1 MSNVFISTANCGKA
15 HDADI
20 YGVSVCLPYTVT
32 CSGDGTIKL
41 WKNKLLED
49 ELPKENVI
57 TQFVHRT
64 GVHHVDTFYSVETA
78 GHELCIVSCVSFTG
92 TIHFYQVDVKTNKI
106 DAIDLLPSQD
116 KKRSYWSLKWFKSD
130 DQMVCHR
137 LAATDVKG
145 NTIVWRFHPFEQEFD
160 EEMAKKEEETRTKR
174 LARGQSV
181 EDPPANVENDKELR
195 LQPHLK
201 LHGEVPS
208 VDPVF
213 ATCVGISHNGLV
225 ATGFAN
231 GSVVVSELSTLR
243 RIHNFEGFGIQGI
256 EQNSSTVRAV
266 AFSPL
271 GTLLAVASDSG
282 SYGCVSLYETEY
294 GERVGSLTVPTH
306 SAQTSIG
313 TFAHNGWVFG
323 LSFNSTGEF
332 LATCGY
338 DSKVRV
344 WDVKLRERVSTLNIS
359 AGDVEIEEDIMLQ
372 DENGESVKNP
382 PVMDVTFI
390 NKGVRGGMGS
400 ETNEG
405 LCCVCLD
412 RSVRWFRAA
421 GGS

>member
-20 YGVSVCLPYTVT
+20 FGVSVCSPFTVT

-41 WKNKLLED
+41 WKNKLLD
-49 ELPKENVI
+49 NELPKENVV
-57 TQFVHRT
+57 TQFVHKT
-64 GVHHVDTFYSVETA
+64 GVHHVDAFHSVEKG
-78 GHELCIVSCVSFTG
+78 GHELCIIACVSFAG
-92 TIHFYQVDVKTNKI
+92 TVHFYNIDTKTSEI
-106 DAIDLLPSQD
+106 SDLDMMPRQD
-116 KKRSYWSLKWFKSD
+116 KKRSFWAVKWFKSN
-130 DQMVCHR
+130 DQMICHR
-137 LAATDVKG
+137 LSATDVKG
-145 NTIVWRFHPFEQEFD
+145 NTVVWRFHPFAQEFD
-160 EEMAKKEEETRTKR
+160 EEAAKKEQDRRAKR

-181 EDPPANVENDKELR
+181 EETPEHDNNEELT
-195 LQPHLK
+195 LQPHLA
-201 LHGEVPS
+201 LHGEIPS
-208 VDPVF
+208 VEPVF
-213 ATCVGISHNGLV
+213 ATCVDFSHNGLI

-231 GSVVVSELSTLR
+231 GSIVVSELTTLR

-256 EQNSSTVRAV
+256 EQNSSTVRDV
-266 AFSPL
+266 RFSPL

-306 SAQTSIG
+306 SAQSSIG
-313 TFAHNGWVFG
+313 TFAHDGWVFG

-338 DSKVRV
+338 DSKVRI
-344 WDVKLRERVSTLNIS
+344 WDVKLRERISTLNIS
-359 AGDVEIEEDIMLQ
+359 AGDIEIEEDIMLQ

-382 PVMDVTFI
+382 PVLGVKFI
-390 NKGVRGGMGS
+390 SKGVRGGMGS

-412 RSVRWFRAA
+412 RSVRWFRSA